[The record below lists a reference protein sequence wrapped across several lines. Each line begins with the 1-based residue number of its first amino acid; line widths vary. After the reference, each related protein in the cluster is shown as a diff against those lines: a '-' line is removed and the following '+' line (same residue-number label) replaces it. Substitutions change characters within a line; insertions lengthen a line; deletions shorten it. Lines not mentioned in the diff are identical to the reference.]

1 LRLDAEISAPDANQP
16 ARDKPPFF
24 FDLDRLT
31 RALEIALR
39 SALEFLASPEVTHEV

>member
-1 LRLDAEISAPDANQP
+1 MRTNRPGTSH
-16 ARDKPPFF
+16 PFF

-39 SALEFLASPEVTHEV
+39 SAIEFFASPEVTREV

>member
-1 LRLDAEISAPDANQP
+1 LRLDFEFSVPDANQP
-16 ARDKPPFF
+16 ARDKPSCF

-39 SALEFLASPEVTHEV
+39 SAPEFFASPEVTREV